1 MSCWSWPGPPEQTRC
16 ALMHLQL
23 CIRGLQHLEELWQ
36 AMMSWVRAFSGL
48 NHLLAV
54 NTHPSL

>member
-16 ALMHLQL
+16 ALLPLQL
-23 CIRGLQHLEELWQ
+23 CIRGLQHLEGLRQ
-36 AMMSWVRAFSGL
+36 AMMSWVRACSGL
-48 NHLLAV
+48 DNLLAV